1 MARLEPPLR
10 GGSDAPERAL
20 GDPASALVFIKDV
33 ALLLKDCAFDA
44 RVSRLDKWVLVA
56 VAVYLLS
63 PVDLVPDAIPVRGRM
78 DDLGLI
84 IWVLRR
90 LLNAAGP
97 DVVRDL
103 WRGSD
108 EGLALVLGAA
118 GMELRKDEV

>member
-1 MARLEPPLR
+1 
-10 GGSDAPERAL
+10 
-20 GDPASALVFIKDV
+20 VFIKDV

-63 PVDLVPDAIPVRGRM
+63 PVDLVPDAIPVLGRM

-97 DVVRDL
+97 NVVRDL

>member
-10 GGSDAPERAL
+10 GASVAPERAL
-20 GDPASALVFIKDV
+20 GDATSVLVVIKDV

-44 RVSRLDKWVLVA
+44 RVAGLHTWVLAA

-63 PVDLVPDAIPVRGRM
+63 PVDLVPDAIPVVGRM

-84 IWVLRR
+84 IWALRR

-97 DVVRDL
+97 GVVRDL
-103 WRGSD
+103 WRSTGES
-108 EGLALVLGAA
+108 LALVLGAA